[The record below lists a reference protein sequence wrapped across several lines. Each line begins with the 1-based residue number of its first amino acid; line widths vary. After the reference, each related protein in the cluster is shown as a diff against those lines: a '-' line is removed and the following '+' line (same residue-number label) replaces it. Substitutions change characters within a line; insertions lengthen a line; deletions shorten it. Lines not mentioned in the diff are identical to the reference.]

1 MLYKIKMVLQNKA
14 PTTTAK
20 QKVNYTTCLGVN
32 FVIEFEQLQT
42 ESPHKV
48 NNNKNLVHQL
58 QCDT

>member
-20 QKVNYTTCLGVN
+20 QKINYTTCLDVN

-42 ESPHKV
+42 ESPHKL
-48 NNNKNLVHQL
+48 NNNKN
-58 QCDT
+58 

>member
-32 FVIEFEQLQT
+32 FVIEFEHFQT
-42 ESPHKV
+42 ESPHKL
-48 NNNKNLVHQL
+48 NNNKN
-58 QCDT
+58 